1 MSQFDPT
8 ALPAPLA
15 DYFAAADRR
24 AIVGLFAPDA
34 RVRDEGEDHVGTAA
48 IAVWLDRV
56 ETRYQPRYAIQ
67 EAQTSGDQTVVTFT
81 VSGTFPGGP
90 ATLRQQFVLAD
101 GRIASLA
108 TL

>member
-1 MSQFDPT
+1 MSQFDLA

-15 DYFAAADRR
+15 DYFAATDRR
-24 AIVGLFAPDA
+24 AIIGLFAPDA
-34 RVRDEGEDHVGTAA
+34 RVRDEGEDHVGTVA
-48 IAVWLDRV
+48 IANWLDSV

-67 EAQTSGDQTVVTFT
+67 AAQTSGDQTVVTFI
-81 VSGTFPGGP
+81 VSGTFPGSP
-90 ATLRQQFVLAD
+90 ATLRQQFVIAG

>member
-1 MSQFDPT
+1 MSQFDPA
-8 ALPAPLA
+8 ALPVPLA

-24 AIVGLFAPDA
+24 AIVDLFARDA
-34 RVRDEGEDHVGTAA
+34 HVRDEGADHVGTTA
-48 IAVWLDRV
+48 IARWLDHV

-67 EAQTSGDQTVVTFT
+67 HAQTSRDQTTVTFT
-81 VSGTFPGGP
+81 VSGTFPGSP
-90 ATLRQQFVLAD
+90 DTLRQQFVLAD

>member
-24 AIVGLFAPDA
+24 AIIGLFASDA

-48 IAVWLDRV
+48 IAKWLDRV

-67 EAQTSGDQTVVTFT
+67 DAQTSGDQTTVTFT
-81 VSGTFPGGP
+81 VSGTFPGSP
-90 ATLRQQFVLAD
+90 ATLRQQFVVAE
-101 GRIASLA
+101 GRIATLA

>member
-1 MSQFDPT
+1 MSQFDPS

-67 EAQTSGDQTVVTFT
+67 HAQTSGVTFT
-81 VSGTFPGGP
+81 VSGTFPGSP